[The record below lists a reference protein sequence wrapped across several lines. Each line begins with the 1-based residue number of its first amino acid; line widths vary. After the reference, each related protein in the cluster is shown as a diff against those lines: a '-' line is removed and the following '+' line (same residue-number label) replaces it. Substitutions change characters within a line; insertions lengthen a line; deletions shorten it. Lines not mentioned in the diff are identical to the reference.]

1 MYNKDIEEA
10 FDGLRENYTVA
21 KSINFFNNIN
31 RFSDKVLFENSS
43 LFLYEPFRGV
53 SNSFEILSRY
63 PYTKDELNAHL
74 KECTQVLNDC
84 RENSSNREHV
94 RLVESYVELVESL
107 SKENENVRESAILD
121 INMKH
126 FEELPES
133 YYSTFIKPIQEAF
146 KFKEPKYVKALEEFY
161 DETHLAKCSDVDV
174 LFDVLPSILNY
185 ITNMVITRAKIE
197 YEDMVRRRQNDYDGN
212 VRTVVDIPDK
222 DLELENHIIYLPKSI
237 IAFMTKQGRVSEE
250 CAHVLM
256 RLIDSVIAKVAGVMN
271 EFGSYRLE
279 DYVYNL
285 NHCRTMIFRTMA
297 NDTNRDDIDDEVD
310 DTCESTLYT
319 PTFEGVNMT
328 DISESYLSLLYEE
341 AYVNFATNPDDSIN
355 NLYEDFIRLENLRIA
370 LEGDNPVK
378 NVSDKIYKGARQA
391 KGTVKKVAGTVKQSV
406 RGVAKVAADAENNAN
421 NVIDG
426 IKQLDYDERRE
437 RIIKGGLMR
446 KLRKIIVDGIMYAA
460 LWKVKPVIAAIV
472 FLGRTAIDKN
482 ADNNTRRDI
491 LSELEGELK
500 IVEEKISDA
509 NRNDDNQA
517 KYNLMR
523 IKNQLEREIERV
535 KSGLPARTT
544 KKGHSVTVAAN
555 KQGINV

>member
-10 FDGLRENYTVA
+10 FDELRENYTVA

-53 SNSFEILSRY
+53 SNSLEILSRY
-63 PYTKDELNAHL
+63 PYTKDELNTHL
-74 KECTQVLNDC
+74 SECIQVLNDC
-84 RENSSNREHV
+84 KENSSNEDHV
-94 RLVESYVELVESL
+94 KLVESYVELVESL

-126 FEELPES
+126 FEDLPES
-133 YYSTFIKPIQEAF
+133 YHTTFIKPIQEAF
-146 KFKEPKYVKALEEFY
+146 KFKNDKYIKALEEFY

-174 LFDVLPSILNY
+174 LFDVFPSILNY

-197 YEDMVRRRQNDYDGN
+197 YEDMLRRKHHHHHDDP
-212 VRTVVDIPDK
+212 VTTSEVPDK
-222 DLELENHIIYLPKSI
+222 DLELENHIMYLPKSI

-256 RLIDSVIAKVAGVMN
+256 RLIDNAIAKVAGVMN
-271 EFGSYRLE
+271 ECGSYRLE
-279 DYVYNL
+279 DYIYNL

-297 NDTNRDDIDDEVD
+297 REVNKPEIAEEDEGA
-310 DTCESTLYT
+310 CESAIYT
-319 PTFEGVNMT
+319 PTFEGVDMS
-328 DISESYLSLLYEE
+328 DISESYLRLLYEE
-341 AYVNFATNPDDSIN
+341 AYVTFATNPDDDIDQ
-355 NLYEDFIRLENLRIA
+355 LYEDFIRLENLRIA
-370 LEGDNPVK
+370 LEANNPVK
-378 NVSDKIYKGARQA
+378 TVSDNIYKGARKA
-391 KGTVKKVAGTVKQSV
+391 KGKATKVIGTVKQSV
-406 RGVAKVAADAENNAN
+406 RGVAKVAADAEDNAS
-421 NVIDG
+421 NVIDS
-426 IKQLDYDERRE
+426 IKQMDYDERRE
-437 RIIKGGLMR
+437 RIIKGGWMR

-460 LWKVKPVIAAIV
+460 LWKLKPVIAAIA
-472 FLGRTAIDKN
+472 FLARTAIDKN

-491 LSELEGELK
+491 LNELEGELK
-500 IVEEKISDA
+500 IVDEKISDA
-509 NRNDDNQA
+509 QNKGDNQA

-544 KKGHSVTVAAN
+544 RRTPTISDDVNKKE
-555 KQGINV
+555 INL